1 MNEPV
6 SPSSR
11 PATAADSHHFEPS
24 PERMWFRTRDGR
36 RFGVEIAVVVVVKLA
51 LLGLLWLVF
60 IQPWS
65 RLPGKPATV
74 VQQIYAPVTLAER
87 HD

>member
-24 PERMWFRTRDGR
+24 PERTWLRTRDGR

-60 IQPWS
+60 VQPWA
-65 RLPGKPATV
+65 RPPGKPITDMR
-74 VQQIYAPVTLAER
+74 QIYVPATPAER